1 MKSSSPQNTPPGF
14 SRRPGGATQFKR
26 YRAAFVL
33 APMAALAIAAFAL
46 GSALGHRVHG
56 GIAAPLADR
65 SAVAALPDPKVVARQ
80 QMLAGL
86 QSVLEQEA
94 ALIDGQV
101 SVHVRLEDGGEAG
114 IDPQRPVDAASVIKV
129 PVMVALY
136 QAWASGKLK
145 RTAQEEHWLRLMIT
159 RSRNIESN
167 KLIELLGKSG
177 VNACLERNG
186 YECCCLRTMI
196 LKDDG
201 EGPNLVSA
209 SEMTRMF
216 QQIVHGELVNP
227 AASAEMR
234 KLLLAQ
240 HWRERIPG
248 RLPKEVVVGNKTGTM
263 SNLIHDVAFIETP
276 GGLRY
281 YLAVLI
287 EREDRS
293 HVRSEEI
300 ARLSRHVYDFLT
312 GAATPPV
319 RQVGTG
325 NRALVQE

>member
-1 MKSSSPQNTPPGF
+1 MQSSSPDNTPPGF
-14 SRRPGGATQFKR
+14 SRRPGGATHFKR
-26 YRAAFVL
+26 YWAAFLLV
-33 APMAALAIAAFAL
+33 PSAALALTAFAL
-46 GSALGHRVHG
+46 GSALGRRVHG
-56 GIAAPLADR
+56 RGTFPFAAP
-65 SAVAALPDPKVVARQ
+65 STAVALPDPKVLARQ
-80 QMLAGL
+80 RMLTGL
-86 QSVLEQEA
+86 QSVLDQEA

-145 RTAQEEHWLRLMIT
+145 RTAQEERWLRLMIT

-177 VNACLERNG
+177 VNACLEKNG

-201 EGPNLVSA
+201 DGPNLVSA
-209 SEMTRMF
+209 AEMTRMF
-216 QQIVHGELVNP
+216 QQIIHGELVSP
-227 AASAEMR
+227 EASAEMR

-248 RLPKEVVVGNKTGTM
+248 RLPKDVVVGNKTGTM
-263 SNLIHDVAFIETP
+263 SNLIHDVAFIEAP
-276 GGLRY
+276 NGMRY

-287 EREDRS
+287 ERLDRS

-300 ARLSRHVYDFLT
+300 ARLSRRVYDYLT
-312 GAATPPV
+312 GVPAQPA
-319 RQVGTG
+319 
-325 NRALVQE
+325 